1 MPVVIRPWSPILA
14 FMIAV
19 AIGVL
24 FGVYPAKRAAAM
36 DPIEALR
43 AE

>member
-1 MPVVIRPWSPILA
+1 
-14 FMIAV
+14 MIAV